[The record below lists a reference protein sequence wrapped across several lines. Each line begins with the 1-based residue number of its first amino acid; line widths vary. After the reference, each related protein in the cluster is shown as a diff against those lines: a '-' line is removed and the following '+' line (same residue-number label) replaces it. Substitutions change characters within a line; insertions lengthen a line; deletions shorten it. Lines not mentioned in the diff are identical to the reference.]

1 MDSRRYGI
9 SPRVFNSKS
18 LLMNENERMDTQNKN
33 LKVRWRTQDENM
45 R

>member
-1 MDSRRYGI
+1 MGARRYGI
-9 SPRVFNSKS
+9 SPQVFNSKS

-33 LKVRWRTQDENM
+33 LKVRWLTQDENM